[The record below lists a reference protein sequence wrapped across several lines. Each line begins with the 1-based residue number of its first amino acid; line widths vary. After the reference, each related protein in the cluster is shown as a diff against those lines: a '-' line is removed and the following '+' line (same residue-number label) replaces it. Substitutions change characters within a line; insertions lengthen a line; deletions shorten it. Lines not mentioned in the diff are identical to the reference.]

1 VGEGKGVNVMANQ
14 RLLVVILLLF
24 LGRPDCTLGE
34 RGVFL
39 PESAAA
45 ETTEAEPPAPPEM
58 FSTPSVGYIFDPD
71 TRALRPI
78 LGTAGA
84 ALFGSRVELG
94 MAVRRAWVPPR
105 PSFLLAEVEGSQ
117 EVLLLDTQH
126 GSEAAKS
133 LTGLP
138 IGANQVAVSPT
149 GTAMAFYFRADNRF
163 QIVSGLPG
171 SPEVSSGI
179 DVGAPGLL
187 SSLAVSDDGHAALV
201 AFTDA
206 GSSSVYLVQAAQKR
220 VVAQAGEVGAMTFLA
235 NSLNAVFADTAANEV
250 RLLTDVT
257 SAATA
262 QILAEE
268 SRGIS
273 HPLGLQVSAD
283 NSRIFVLN
291 SGAQAITTVDLI
303 SGLITHVPINGSA
316 SKLQRLSGD
325 VFQLTDDF
333 RETTLLFDA
342 ASPEPRVVFVP
353 RFVERSNGRSAAR
366 DQVPDSRKPLPLR

>member
-1 VGEGKGVNVMANQ
+1 MANQ

-24 LGRPDCTLGE
+24 LGWPDCALGE
-34 RGVFL
+34 RGLFL
-39 PESAAA
+39 RESTAA
-45 ETTEAEPPAPPEM
+45 ETTEAEPPTPPEM
-58 FSTPSVGYIFDPD
+58 FSTPSVGYVFDPD
-71 TRALRPI
+71 TQALRPI

-163 QIVSGLPG
+163 QIVSGLPS

-179 DVGAPGLL
+179 DLGAPGLL
-187 SSLAVSDDGHAALV
+187 SSLAVSDDGQTALA

-206 GSSSVYLVQAAQKR
+206 GTSSLYVLQATQNR
-220 VVAQAGEVGAMTFLA
+220 IIAQARDVRAMTFLA
-235 NSLNAVFADTAANEV
+235 NSLNAAFADT
-250 RLLTDVT
+250 
-257 SAATA
+257 TA
-262 QILAEE
+262 
-268 SRGIS
+268 R
-273 HPLGLQVSAD
+273 
-283 NSRIFVLN
+283 R
-291 SGAQAITTVDLI
+291 
-303 SGLITHVPINGSA
+303 
-316 SKLQRLSGD
+316 R
-325 VFQLTDDF
+325 FQ
-333 RETTLLFDA
+333 
-342 ASPEPRVVFVP
+342 PEPQTA
-353 RFVERSNGRSAAR
+353 SS
-366 DQVPDSRKPLPLR
+366 QKPPNN

>member
-1 VGEGKGVNVMANQ
+1 MANQ

-24 LGRPDCTLGE
+24 LGWPDCALGE
-34 RGVFL
+34 RGLFL
-39 PESAAA
+39 RESSAA
-45 ETTEAEPPAPPEM
+45 ETTEATEEPPAPPEM
-58 FSTPSVGYIFDPD
+58 FSTPNVGYVFDPD
-71 TRALRPI
+71 AQTLRPI

-105 PSFLLAEVEGSQ
+105 PGFLLAEVEGSQ

-179 DVGAPGLL
+179 DLGAPAGLL
-187 SSLAVSDDGHAALV
+187 SSLAVSDDGQAALL

-366 DQVPDSRKPLPLR
+366 DQVPDSRRPLPLR